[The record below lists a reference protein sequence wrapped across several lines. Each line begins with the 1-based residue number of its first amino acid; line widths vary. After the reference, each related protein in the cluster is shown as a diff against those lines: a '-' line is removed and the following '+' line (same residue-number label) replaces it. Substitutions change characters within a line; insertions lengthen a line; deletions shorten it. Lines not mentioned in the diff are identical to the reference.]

1 MQVSLHFRGPIQLK
15 QFAVYTPGSSNS
27 SQAKRSPHQH
37 RHNHGH
43 AHFHEQHK
51 AGRDVHDNVEAQK
64 RAVGDLVFATIDGKL
79 QSWTNTYNGL
89 PSSATPSSSSDNG
102 VVSAAAVVQ
111 SQSTISSQGVVA
123 AAAVVQSQS
132 TISSQGVVSA
142 AAVVQS
148 QSTVSSQSAAST
160 SQAASSSAASS
171 AYTPVASGDWVQTA
185 YYESSTGITKGVT
198 FLNNKGGGGSNYGGG
213 NGISGVWDG

>member
-51 AGRDVHDNVEAQK
+51 AVRDVQDIVEAQK

-79 QSWTNTYNGL
+79 ESWTNTYNGL
-89 PSSATPSSSSDNG
+89 PTSATQSSSSENG
-102 VVSAAAVVQ
+102 IISSAAVVQ
-111 SQSTISSQGVVA
+111 SPSTISSQN
-123 AAAVVQSQS
+123 
-132 TISSQGVVSA
+132 
-142 AAVVQS
+142 
-148 QSTVSSQSAAST
+148 AAST
-160 SQAASSSAASS
+160 PQAASSSAASS
-171 AYTPVASGDWVQTA
+171 AYTPVATGDWVQTA
-185 YYESSTGITKGVT
+185 YYESCTGTAKGVT
-198 FLNNKGGGGSNYGGG
+198 FLNNKGGGGLNYGGG